1 MGIIP
6 NMEAGNGTHPIFL
19 SFGLFVNRNII
30 LTSIYLER
38 NRYIKISV
46 LKILFSVTQLSYN

>member
-1 MGIIP
+1 MDIIP
-6 NMEAGNGTHPIFL
+6 NMEAGNETHHILL

-38 NRYIKISV
+38 NRYIKISSFS
-46 LKILFSVTQLSYN
+46 LFLIVG